1 VPVAPALTPIDLGI
15 RAATAGESNPAAVLY
30 FLGPPSDDEGANW
43 SPAML
48 VQVENLTKRFG
59 DFIAVDRVSFGIER
73 GEIVGMLGPNGA
85 GKTTTIHMILGLIT
99 PSAGSIRIFGRSM
112 ATHRDEILARMNF
125 TSPYVAF
132 PFRMTVRENL
142 DVFARL
148 YGVRNPKRRIE
159 EMLERFDVARLR
171 DKPIARLSS
180 GENTRVGLAKAMLN
194 EPELLLLD
202 EPTAYLD
209 PEIASQVKEILLE
222 AQRERGMTILYTS
235 HNMAEVEQLCRRIV
249 FLNRGRVI
257 ACGSPIEVT
266 HAILKEE
273 RDEPA
278 LEEVF
283 VRVAREARA

>member
-1 VPVAPALTPIDLGI
+1 
-15 RAATAGESNPAAVLY
+15 
-30 FLGPPSDDEGANW
+30 
-43 SPAML
+43 ML